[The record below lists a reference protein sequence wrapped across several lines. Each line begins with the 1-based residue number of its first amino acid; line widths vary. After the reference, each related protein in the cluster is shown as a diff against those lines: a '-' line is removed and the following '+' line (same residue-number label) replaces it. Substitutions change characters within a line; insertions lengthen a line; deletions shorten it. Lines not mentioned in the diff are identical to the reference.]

1 MIDLSKF
8 VRSLKFAIKGI
19 VHVFKT
25 EQNFRIQI
33 IAAALIAI
41 LMVFFKTSFIET
53 VVLITMITI
62 VFIVEFINTVF
73 ERVVDV
79 LKPRLHPYAMI
90 IKDIMAGSVLLAS
103 LAALIIG
110 LLIFLPKIS
119 DRFLT

>member
-103 LAALIIG
+103 FAALIIG